1 VLLYSGILKGIKI
14 IIKDLLRSRWLFAA
28 VLGNSVAKRFFFE
41 GMSSLRIEKIR
52 EPLNLLSKSILLK

>member
-52 EPLNLLSKSILLK
+52 KSLLISSQNLFS